1 MRIVRR
7 VKYVEPHWDQFYPS
21 NPEWISSFYIE
32 ELGFFPELSGP
43 KSFILIAAH
52 AGRMSPVRP
61 VQVPNCEDRSDP
73 EQDPDVQRDA

>member
-1 MRIVRR
+1 MNQLLKYWRFKIFPRI
-7 VKYVEPHWDQFYPS
+7 KWS
-21 NPEWISSFYIE
+21 KI
-32 ELGFFPELSGP
+32 FF
-43 KSFILIAAH
+43 FIAAH